1 MVAEW
6 LERLPSKKEDTVS
19 CLQVWMGFLQVLLSG
34 SWVESQPHTHVHHSH
49 IQYVVSLKGFG
60 PVSIKDGSSVSLSY
74 NIR

>member
-19 CLQVWMGFLQVLLSG
+19 CLQVWVGFLQVLLSG
-34 SWVESQPHTHVHHSH
+34 SWVESLP
-49 IQYVVSLKGFG
+49 QYVVSLKGFG

>member
-1 MVAEW
+1 MVGALAFQEG
-6 LERLPSKKEDTVS
+6 RYSKLSSSVN
-19 CLQVWMGFLQVLLSG
+19 GFSSG
-34 SWVESQPHTHVHHSH
+34 HFIRVMSGKPTSVHHSH